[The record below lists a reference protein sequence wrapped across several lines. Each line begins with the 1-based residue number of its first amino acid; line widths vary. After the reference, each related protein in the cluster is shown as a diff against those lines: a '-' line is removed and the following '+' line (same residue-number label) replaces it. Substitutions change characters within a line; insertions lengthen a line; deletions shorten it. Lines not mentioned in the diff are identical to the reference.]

1 MKVRIVCY
9 EDPDLWILGKF
20 AKNLKINLQKLGHD
34 AEIVNVPD
42 PLADINHHIIF
53 NDYNGKKNLV
63 DTLMITHIDNID
75 KLNKL
80 KKDLSVASLGICM
93 SFDTMCWLSNL
104 GISNSKLCYVNPA
117 HDFRVNIKKIVIGL
131 FCRVQSDGRKREYF
145 LDKLCRSIHPAYFK
159 FVIMGDSWEAQISNL
174 KFNNFEVDY
183 FPSFIPEKYE
193 ELILTLDYY
202 LYMGMDEGQMGVLDA
217 HAAGVK
223 TIVTAQ
229 GYHLDLGMVTYPFVS
244 FEDLL
249 KIFLFLQAEKQN
261 LVNSVN
267 NLTWMNYT
275 LKHVEIWNFL
285 IGGEVKKSEY
295 KDGYNSI
302 FSLNSSNTNF
312 NSFNSFINYF
322 TLVFNKYFHKIYFF
336 KNKIKKIYK

>member
-1 MKVRIVCY
+1 MKIRIVCY

-20 AKNLKINLQKLGHD
+20 AKNLKINLQIIGHD
-34 AEIVNVPD
+34 AEIVKVPD

-53 NDYNGKKNLV
+53 NDYNGKKNLF

-80 KKDLSVASLGICM
+80 KNNLGSASLGICM
-93 SFDTMCWLSNL
+93 SFDTMCWLENF
-104 GISNSKLCYVNPA
+104 GISSSKLCYVNPA
-117 HDFRVNIKKIVIGL
+117 YDCRVNIKKIVIGL

-145 LDKLCRSIHPAYFK
+145 LDKLCKAIDPAFFK
-159 FVIMGDSWEAQISNL
+159 FVIMGDSWESQITNL

-183 FPSFIPEKYE
+183 FPSFDAEKYV
-193 ELILTLDYY
+193 ELIPTLDYY

-229 GYHLDLGMVTYPFVS
+229 GYHLDLLGSVTYPFVS
-244 FEDLL
+244 FADLL
-249 KIFLFLQAEKQN
+249 QIFLFLQLEKQK
-261 LVNSVN
+261 LINSVS
-267 NLTWMNYT
+267 NLTWMDYT

-285 IGGEVKKSEY
+285 IDGKVIKSQY
-295 KDGYNSI
+295 KDGFNSI
-302 FSLNSSNTNF
+302 FSLDTPKTNF
-312 NSFNSFINYF
+312 SKFNNIFSYYNLI
-322 TLVFNKYFHKIYFF
+322 LNKYIQKIYFY
-336 KNKIKKIYK
+336 KNKFLKSI